1 MVLNGFKWFWWLI
14 LLRSSEQSSI
24 CRGALTRNRKTDVF
38 TLKSSQMLWMIL
50 RHWEWLVPRFMQSFH
65 PMRRNYWWGQRA
77 LEDVSKYQYK
87 SIQFNTNKTNK
98 IKGCVSNG
106 NLGHVTAQFRICDP
120 CDRKIGWIGPWGVAQ
135 GVTAGRRPES
145 SLSATVL
152 SSGHRGFSHWKWQ
165 GVVSVDIGIE
175 QFIIVHSCSFYS
187 YFRCLKMF

>member
-1 MVLNGFKWFWWLI
+1 MVLMIDTFEIFWAVFDLSRCTHQKQKDRR
-14 LLRSSEQSSI
+14 LHFEVQSDAHSK
-24 CRGALTRNRKTDVF
+24 LWN
-38 TLKSSQMLWMIL
+38 LWMIL

-120 CDRKIGWIGPWGVAQ
+120 CDRKIGWTGPWGVAQ